1 MAEVFKLPVKVINNG
16 EESIIDMN
24 FHCGTYATEK
34 TFKSLGIGFNG
45 FLVALDENFSE
56 AIRTFVYFA
65 AMDAQK
71 LKTPK
76 GEAIDFPYDLE
87 DVYLWMD
94 EWGGAISENTSIFL
108 RKMFH
113 SVYGK
118 EAGEA
123 LAKVIVDGQSIEE
136 VVEEKKNLINKA
148 KKK

>member
-1 MAEVFKLPVKVINNG
+1 MAEVFKLPVKVMSNG
-16 EESIIDMN
+16 KETIIDMD

-34 TFKSLGIGFNG
+34 TLETLGISISGILAALDNG
-45 FLVALDENFSE
+45 FSITVRHF
-56 AIRTFVYFA
+56 IYFA

-76 GEAIDFPYDLE
+76 GQAIDFPYELD

-113 SVYGK
+113 AVYGK

-123 LAKVIVDGQSIEE
+123 LARVLVDGEKIDDIVD
-136 VVEEKKNLINKA
+136 EKKNLPKKA

>member
-1 MAEVFKLPVKVINNG
+1 MAEVFKLPVKVIKD
-16 EESIIDMN
+16 EKETIIDMD

-34 TFKSLGIGFNG
+34 TLEALGIGISGILASLDSG
-45 FLVALDENFSE
+45 FSVTVRHF
-56 AIRTFVYFA
+56 IYFA
-65 AMDAQK
+65 AKDAQK

-76 GEAIDFPYDLE
+76 GEAIDFPYELD

-113 SVYGK
+113 AVYGN

-123 LAKVIVDGQSIEE
+123 LARVIVDNEPIEPI
-136 VVEEKKNLINKA
+136 VEEKKNLP
-148 KKK
+148 KKKR

>member
-1 MAEVFKLPVKVINNG
+1 MAEVFKLPVKVVNNG
-16 EESIIDMN
+16 EESIIEMN

-34 TFKSLGIGFNG
+34 TFKSLGIGYKA

-56 AIRTFVYFA
+56 VIRTFVFFA

-71 LKTPK
+71 LKTQK
-76 GEAIDFPYDLE
+76 GEAIDFPYELD

-113 SVYGK
+113 SVFGK

-123 LAKVIVDGQSIEE
+123 LAKVIVDGQNIEDI
-136 VVEEKKNLINKA
+136 VDEKKNLLSKA